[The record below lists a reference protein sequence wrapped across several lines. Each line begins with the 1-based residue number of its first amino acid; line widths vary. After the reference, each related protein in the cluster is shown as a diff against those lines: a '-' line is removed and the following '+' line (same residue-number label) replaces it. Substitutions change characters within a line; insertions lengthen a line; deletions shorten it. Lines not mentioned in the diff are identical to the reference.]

1 MVNRAKDIVNKLNM
15 WQEDLGEKI
24 KFQVFI
30 EEYGKQ
36 FNVVANIYDENG
48 LLLEDVQYVVAR
60 SRQTAQQHAD
70 DIMNAAT
77 RHTGALLKPIKWI
90 V

>member
-15 WQEDLGEKI
+15 WQEDLGEQI

-30 EEYGKQ
+30 EEYEKQ
-36 FNVVANIYDENG
+36 FNVVATIYDENG

-70 DIMNAAT
+70 DIMNAAA
-77 RHTGALLKPIKWI
+77 RHTGALLKPIQWI